1 MGGADA
7 DDINITA
14 VFVGEDDGLII
25 LSRYQYERGFKIL
38 ITDELP
44 FNINNYL
51 LPFAII
57 VAICF
62 LVMLIF
68 MVNSRLRLFLA
79 SFD

>member
-1 MGGADA
+1 MMNK
-7 DDINITA
+7 ILT
-14 VFVGEDDGLII
+14 II
-25 LSRYQYERGFKIL
+25 SRFKIL

-62 LVMLIF
+62 FVMLIF
-68 MVNSRLRLFLA
+68 MVNSCLKTEI
-79 SFD
+79 DQPI